1 MKIERYKKGSG
12 GKYRI
17 LLDNGE
23 VLILYEDVILKFNLL
38 LKKDIS
44 DKDLIEIN
52 KYNQECEVYYVALDS
67 VNRRFKSVY
76 ELEEVLRRKQY
87 SKEFI
92 ALAVEKLLKQG
103 YLDDR
108 LFSKSYINS
117 QILTTNKGPLKIK
130 RELLDKKVL
139 LEIIDEELLNY
150 SEDEQLVKIEKLT
163 TKMLK
168 TNRNR
173 GGIVLKQK
181 IINDLKNLGYEND
194 LITKIVS
201 QQNFSNNDD
210 IRKKEYEKLR
220 KRLSRKYSGVELER
234 KIKEK
239 LYQKGLYYEE

>member
-1 MKIERYKKGSG
+1 M
-12 GKYRI
+12 
-17 LLDNGE
+17 
-23 VLILYEDVILKFNLL
+23 KFNLL

-130 RELLDKKVL
+130 RELLDKKVP

-150 SEDEQLVKIEKLT
+150 SEDEQLAKIEKLT

>member
-130 RELLDKKVL
+130 RELLDKKVP

-150 SEDEQLVKIEKLT
+150 SEDEQLAKIEKLT